1 PVHPGGDDDDLDP
14 ALDPG
19 RRVAALAA
27 GRAGH
32 GQPRRVPSLAQSG
45 RRRQRQPRPRPDA
58 DHSAGQPAAPPR
70 RTNRLPPRR
79 RHLVHP
85 RRPGRT
91 RRLPAPRP
99 SPQRAPHL
107 VLRGRNTTRPWAR
120 RPAPHRNPRP
130 HRCAAA
136 PVGGQ
141 PSRRPLVQPPWL
153 RPPAPRAPRHPHDPP
168 RNQNRNG
175 PMNQIRRVWCRTR
188 AKNWTRPNAAVILDT
203 ETTDLDGEIIEIAI
217 IDAATGHTR
226 LNTLVDP
233 GTPIAPEATAV
244 HGITDEMVHGA
255 PRWPQLWPRLAPLLH
270 KGTVLA
276 WNAPFDRGRIHHECV
291 RHGIPTPRARW
302 RCLMRLA

>member
-1 PVHPGGDDDDLDP
+1 
-14 ALDPG
+14 
-19 RRVAALAA
+19 
-27 GRAGH
+27 
-32 GQPRRVPSLAQSG
+32 
-45 RRRQRQPRPRPDA
+45 
-58 DHSAGQPAAPPR
+58 
-70 RTNRLPPRR
+70 
-79 RHLVHP
+79 
-85 RRPGRT
+85 
-91 RRLPAPRP
+91 
-99 SPQRAPHL
+99 
-107 VLRGRNTTRPWAR
+107 
-120 RPAPHRNPRP
+120 
-130 HRCAAA
+130 
-136 PVGGQ
+136 
-141 PSRRPLVQPPWL
+141 
-153 RPPAPRAPRHPHDPP
+153 
-168 RNQNRNG
+168 
-175 PMNQIRRVWCRTR
+175 MNQIRRVWCRTR

-302 RCLMRLA
+302 RCLMRLAARHTNTRRRALNGGHRALDDTLQAWSELHAIAQTTHHLQQRRTSTQLSTEGI